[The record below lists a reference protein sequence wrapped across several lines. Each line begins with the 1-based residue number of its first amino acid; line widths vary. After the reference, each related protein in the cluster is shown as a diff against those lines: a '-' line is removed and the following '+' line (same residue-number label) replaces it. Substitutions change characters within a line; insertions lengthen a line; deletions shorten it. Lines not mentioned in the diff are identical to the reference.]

1 MSTLIATDLIA
12 LTILHHS
19 RSILI
24 AKAAFVRFR
33 HLAFDEAGHVM
44 RWMFAPATGGD
55 VMEVVLLLGRKGR
68 G

>member
-1 MSTLIATDLIA
+1 VSTLIAIDLIA

-33 HLAFDEAGHVM
+33 HLAFDEAGQIM
-44 RWMFAPATGGD
+44 RWLFGPATRGGVTD
-55 VMEVVLLLGRKGR
+55 AVLLLDRKGR